1 MAETVLIVEDDQDI
15 VELLSLYLTGSGY
28 DVVTAGNG
36 EDALEQ
42 LRQHPADIALVDIM
56 MPRMNGYDF
65 IKALRATDNIPVI
78 IISARTQAADK
89 IVGLDAGA
97 DGFIAKPFNPLEV
110 TAQIRALLRRRAT
123 DVADALAAAGRTAP
137 AAAGRTAPAAAGRTA
152 PAAAGRTA
160 PAADEACATA
170 PSEGEASLPEPDAS
184 CPSDRAA
191 AESTPAPSTPSQDGA
206 HVLRVGD
213 LAFDTERLELF
224 KSGTPI
230 PLTAAEL
237 KIMAT
242 FMAAP
247 GRVFSKAQLYA
258 CINGE
263 SFAGSEASVMVH
275 VSNIRAKLEDDPLRP
290 AYIKTIRGMGYKI
303 DG

>member
-1 MAETVLIVEDDQDI
+1 MAETVLIVEDDRDI

-137 AAAGRTAPAAAGRTA
+137 AA
-152 PAAAGRTA
+152 
-160 PAADEACATA
+160 DEACATA
-170 PSEGEASLPEPDAS
+170 PSEGEVSLPGPDAS
-184 CPSDRAA
+184 GPSDRAA

-275 VSNIRAKLEDDPLRP
+275 VSNIRAKLKDDPLRP

>member
-42 LRQHPADIALVDIM
+42 LRQYPADIALVDIM

-137 AAAGRTAPAAAGRTA
+137 TS
-152 PAAAGRTA
+152 
-160 PAADEACATA
+160 DEARATA
-170 PSEGEASLPEPDAS
+170 PSEGEASFPGPDAS
-184 CPSDRAA
+184 GPSDSAA

-224 KSGTPI
+224 KGGTPI

>member
-36 EDALEQ
+36 EEALEQ
-42 LRQHPADIALVDIM
+42 LQQHPADIALVDIM

-137 AAAGRTAPAAAGRTA
+137 AA
-152 PAAAGRTA
+152 
-160 PAADEACATA
+160 DEARATA
-170 PSEGEASLPEPDAS
+170 SSEGEASFPGPDAS
-184 CPSDRAA
+184 GPSDRAA

-224 KSGTPI
+224 KGGTPI

>member
-1 MAETVLIVEDDQDI
+1 MAETVLIVEDDRDI

-42 LRQHPADIALVDIM
+42 LQQHPADIALVDIM

-137 AAAGRTAPAAAGRTA
+137 TS
-152 PAAAGRTA
+152 
-160 PAADEACATA
+160 DEARATA
-170 PSEGEASLPEPDAS
+170 PSEGEASFPGPDAS
-184 CPSDRAA
+184 GPSDRAA

-224 KSGTPI
+224 RGGTPI

>member
-137 AAAGRTAPAAAGRTA
+137 AA
-152 PAAAGRTA
+152 
-160 PAADEACATA
+160 DEARATA
-170 PSEGEASLPEPDAS
+170 SSEGEASFPGPDAS
-184 CPSDRAA
+184 GPSDRAA

-224 KSGTPI
+224 KGGTPI

-290 AYIKTIRGMGYKI
+290 EYIKTIRGMGYKI

>member
-137 AAAGRTAPAAAGRTA
+137 T
-152 PAAAGRTA
+152 
-160 PAADEACATA
+160 ADEARAIA
-170 PSEGEASLPEPDAS
+170 PSEGETPVPGPDAS
-184 CPSDRAA
+184 GPSDRAA
-191 AESTPAPSTPSQDGA
+191 AESAPAPSTPSQDGA
-206 HVLRVGD
+206 HVLRVSD

-224 KSGTPI
+224 KGGTPI

>member
-137 AAAGRTAPAAAGRTA
+137 AA
-152 PAAAGRTA
+152 
-160 PAADEACATA
+160 DEARATA
-170 PSEGEASLPEPDAS
+170 SSEGEASFPGPDAS
-184 CPSDRAA
+184 GPSDRAA
-191 AESTPAPSTPSQDGA
+191 AESTPAPSTPLQDGA

-224 KSGTPI
+224 KGGTPI

>member
-28 DVVTAGNG
+28 DVVTAENG

-137 AAAGRTAPAAAGRTA
+137 AA
-152 PAAAGRTA
+152 
-160 PAADEACATA
+160 DEARATA
-170 PSEGEASLPEPDAS
+170 PSEGEASLPGPDAS
-184 CPSDRAA
+184 GPSDRAA
-191 AESTPAPSTPSQDGA
+191 AKSTPAPSTPSQNGT

-224 KSGTPI
+224 KGGTPI

-275 VSNIRAKLEDDPLRP
+275 VSNIRAKLEDDPLQP

>member
-1 MAETVLIVEDDQDI
+1 MAETVLIAEDDQDI

-42 LRQHPADIALVDIM
+42 LQQHPADIALVDIM

-137 AAAGRTAPAAAGRTA
+137 T
-152 PAAAGRTA
+152 
-160 PAADEACATA
+160 ADEARATA
-170 PSEGEASLPEPDAS
+170 PSEGEASLPGPDAS
-184 CPSDRAA
+184 GPSDRAA
-191 AESTPAPSTPSQDGA
+191 AESTPAPSTPSQDGP

-224 KSGTPI
+224 KGGTPI

-263 SFAGSEASVMVH
+263 SFAGSKASVMVH

>member
-1 MAETVLIVEDDQDI
+1 MAETVLIVEDDRDI

-123 DVADALAAAGRTAP
+123 DVADALAAAGRVAP
-137 AAAGRTAPAAAGRTA
+137 T
-152 PAAAGRTA
+152 
-160 PAADEACATA
+160 ADEARATA
-170 PSEGEASLPEPDAS
+170 PSEGEASLPGPDAS
-184 CPSDRAA
+184 GPSDRAA

-224 KSGTPI
+224 KGGTPI

>member
-28 DVVTAGNG
+28 DVVTAENG

-137 AAAGRTAPAAAGRTA
+137 AA
-152 PAAAGRTA
+152 
-160 PAADEACATA
+160 DEACATA

-224 KSGTPI
+224 KGGTPI

>member
-1 MAETVLIVEDDQDI
+1 MAETALIVEDDQDI

-137 AAAGRTAPAAAGRTA
+137 AA
-152 PAAAGRTA
+152 
-160 PAADEACATA
+160 DEARATT
-170 PSEGEASLPEPDAS
+170 PSEGEASLPGPDAS
-184 CPSDRAA
+184 GPSDRAA
-191 AESTPAPSTPSQDGA
+191 AESAPAPSTPSQDGA

-224 KSGTPI
+224 KGGTPI

>member
-1 MAETVLIVEDDQDI
+1 MAETVLIVEDDRDI

-137 AAAGRTAPAAAGRTA
+137 T
-152 PAAAGRTA
+152 
-160 PAADEACATA
+160 ADEARATA
-170 PSEGEASLPEPDAS
+170 PSEGEASVPGPDAS
-184 CPSDRAA
+184 GPSDRAA
-191 AESTPAPSTPSQDGA
+191 AESAPTPSAPSQDGA

-224 KSGTPI
+224 KGGTPI